1 MHSTALIEVAWAS
14 IFCHYPTT
22 ITRDRKKP
30 VSYEIGL
37 LIFPDITQLDMTGPY
52 EVFIKFPD
60 ARVHLIWKTRA
71 PITVAGGMQIVPS
84 TTYADCPQLDIIC
97 VPGGAGMNPLLNDA
111 ETLDFIRGQ
120 AKGAKYVTSVCTGAL
135 VLGAAGLLKGK
146 RATTH
151 WMSHDM
157 LSEFGAIPV
166 SERVV
171 RDGNVFTGGG
181 VTAGIDFALTLAA
194 EELGADAAKKIQLGI
209 EYNPAPPFDAGS
221 PQLAGPEIADAVT
234 AAASARQAER
244 LRDVQTAAAHVFD

>member
-1 MHSTALIEVAWAS
+1 M
-14 IFCHYPTT
+14 P
-22 ITRDRKKP
+22 
-30 VSYEIGL
+30 YEIGL

-60 ARVHLIWKTRA
+60 ANVHLIWKSRDPVTA
-71 PITVAGGMQIVPS
+71 AGGMQILP
-84 TTYADCPQLDIIC
+84 TTTFADCPVLDIIC

-111 ETLDFIRGQ
+111 ETLKFIRSQ
-120 AKGAKYVTSVCTGAL
+120 AMTAKYLTSVCTGSL

-166 SERVV
+166 QERVV
-171 RDGNVFTGGG
+171 RDGNIFTGGG

-194 EELGADAAKKIQLGI
+194 EILGPEAAQKIQLGI
-209 EYNPAPPFDAGS
+209 EYNPAPPFNAGS
-221 PQLAGPEIADAVT
+221 PATAGTTVVDSVRS
-234 AAASARQAER
+234 ASQARQDDR
-244 LRDVQTAAAHVFD
+244 LESVRQAARNLA